1 MGLQNRKKSGK
12 VFDGSKLNV
21 PGQGIYNVF
30 KGGVSFTKFKKE
42 TIGKPLPVTT
52 TTTTLPITTTT
63 TTLPINNK
71 QFQDYEFFEFMDEY
85 SYEFQGN

>member
-1 MGLQNRKKSGK
+1 MGLVDRKKSGK
-12 VFDGSKLNV
+12 IFDGSKLNV
-21 PGQGIYNVF
+21 EGQGIYNVF

-52 TTTTLPITTTT
+52 TTTTLPI
-63 TTLPINNK
+63 NNK
-71 QFQDYEFFEFMDEY
+71 QFQDYEFFEFMDGY